1 MSAFKDT
8 EALNHVMLALWEAI
22 RADKDISNQ
31 LLTSQLVISF
41 IYHEPDSKLTLDCS
55 DGKQLKIYVGESN
68 IKAIV
73 EMSMKSD
80 LAHDFWL
87 GKVNIPLA
95 LISGKIVS
103 KGPVNK
109 ALALLPVIKP
119 AFAIYPAI
127 YQSKIG
133 EENI

>member
-1 MSAFKDT
+1 MSAFKNT
-8 EALNHVMLALWEAI
+8 EDLNRVMLALWDAI
-22 RADKDISNQ
+22 KADKSMSG
-31 LLTSQLVISF
+31 LLLQSKLTISF
-41 IYHEPDSKLTLDCS
+41 IYREPDSKLTLDCS
-55 DGKQLKIYVGESN
+55 DGEQLKVYIGEPN
-68 IKAIV
+68 FKPAV

-119 AFAIYPAI
+119 AFDIYSAIYK
-127 YQSKIG
+127 SKVS
-133 EENI
+133 EENG